1 MKRQLFF
8 LILFF
13 VLTKPISGF
22 EYFSLISAGG
32 HYDSFVNLNDS
43 ATETYFLDKWLGE
56 KDEKAFVFDLEGGI
70 SLFFAEKNTFSIDYY
85 FNSDISTTIAYS
97 KFLQQFM
104 SFSFNSDAGKLSY
117 SISADLNIV
126 SENFSHEIVDYL
138 YPSLNSDFS
147 IKYSKILSFFISLNS
162 SYYYGKSDP
171 YRHRNGF
178 SHGGEFGIELS
189 EMRFIHELLLSVE
202 YRISLFKDEV
212 FIFGDGSKYY
222 QRNRYQNL
230 SGHFF
235 IDKNI
240 KRFSAGIGGSY
251 SWYYWFDK
259 DKYLEKEKRRNSHRI
274 MIKPDVAFN
283 FTDNWKL
290 ELYYQLD
297 INISNMNDAFFEN
310 VEYSFIRHNA
320 GVLLSYIF

>member
-1 MKRQLFF
+1 MKKRFF
-8 LILFF
+8 LLTLFF
-13 VLTKPISGF
+13 VLTKPVSGF

-43 ATETYFLDKWLGE
+43 AVGVYFPDKWLGE
-56 KDEKAFVFDLEGGI
+56 KEKKAFVFDLEGGV
-70 SLFFAEKNTFSIDYY
+70 SLFFAKRNTFSIDYY
-85 FNSDISTTIAYS
+85 FNSDISTAIAYS

-104 SFSFNSDAGKLSY
+104 SFSFNSDVRKLSY

-126 SENFSHEIVDYL
+126 SENFSNEVIDYL

-162 SYYYGKSDP
+162 SYYYGKSDQ

-189 EMRFIHELLLSVE
+189 EIRFIHELLLSVE
-202 YRISLFKDEV
+202 YQISLFKDEV

-222 QRNRYQNL
+222 QRNRYQRL

-235 IDKNI
+235 LDKNI
-240 KRFSAGIGGSY
+240 KRFWAGLGGSY
-251 SWYYWFDK
+251 SWYYRFDK
-259 DKYLEKEKRRNSHRI
+259 DKYLEKEKRCSSHQIIVR
-274 MIKPDVAFN
+274 PGVAIN

-290 ELYYQLD
+290 ELYYELD
-297 INISNMNDAFFEN
+297 INISNMNSVFFEN
-310 VEYSFIRHNA
+310 IEYSYIGHDA
-320 GVLLSYIF
+320 GVLISYIF